1 MNLKQ
6 NNKIISQATDDY
18 YHLVEPILLQESRYR
33 CERNYNGNDH
43 PLISVYIPTYNRAEL
58 LIERSVQ
65 SVLGQTYNNLELII
79 IGDVCT
85 DNTNELIGS
94 IDDKRIRFYNLS
106 QRNYRYPPSA
116 ENNWFAGPVVAANY
130 ALDIIRGE
138 WIARIDDDDIWTE
151 DHLEKSLSF
160 AIANNFE
167 FVSSNYIAKMPEG
180 DIIPE
185 VEYFGEDRK
194 VKIGGTQTWLYRSY
208 LSFMKYNINCWRKE
222 WNKVNDTDLQN
233 RMYRAGVIIGF
244 LDNVG
249 CHIYPRPGERH
260 IGLKAYLD
268 DNK

>member
-1 MNLKQ
+1 VNLKQ

-18 YHLVEPILLQESRYR
+18 YDLVEPILLQESRDR
-33 CERNYNGNDH
+33 CQHNYNDNDA
-43 PLISVYIPTYNRAEL
+43 PLISVYIPTYNRGKL

-85 DNTNELIGS
+85 DNTKELIRS
-94 IDDKRIRFYNLS
+94 IDDNRIRFYNLS

-160 AIANNFE
+160 AIDNNFE
-167 FVSSNYIAKMPEG
+167 FVSSNYIEKMPEG

-185 VEYFGEDRK
+185 VEYFGEDGK

-222 WNKVNDTDLQN
+222 WNRVNDTDLQD
-233 RMYRAGVIIGF
+233 RMYRAGIRIGF

-260 IGLKAYLD
+260 IGLKAYMD